1 MRIYQGRHNH
11 NEGLTQMLTNTEQRL
26 TAIREWLAQNNI
38 DALLVPHEDEY
49 LGEYVPAHNERLH
62 WLTGFT
68 GSAGAAVIT
77 QDKAAIFVDGRYT
90 VQVTKE
96 VPATLFEYRHLIEEP
111 ALDWILESLP
121 AQSKV
126 AIDPRM
132 HNANWL
138 NQAQAKLSAKHELAI
153 LENNPIDELWSDRP
167 SPVVSQMI
175 LMPTESVGQSSESK
189 RKQIAEI
196 VVKAGAD
203 SAIIT
208 ALDSVA
214 WLLNIRGLDVS
225 RLPVLLSHAI
235 LHSDA
240 SVEFFLDPSRIPAEF
255 DSHVGQGVSVHHP
268 ESLQQQVEALSGKK
282 VLVDPVTSNSWFKLV
297 LQNSGAEVIS
307 QADPCLMPKAAK
319 NAVEISGMKACHI
332 RDGVAM
338 VKFLTWL
345 DAEVAVG
352 NLHNEAVLSDT
363 LEQFRREDPTLKDL
377 SFDTISAAGSNAA
390 MCHYNHENQPKPGQ
404 LEMNTL
410 YLVDSGGQYLD
421 GTTDITR
428 TIAIGQPSK
437 EMIKQFTLALKGHI
451 GVARARFPKG
461 TRGYQIDT
469 LARQHLWAEGYDYDH
484 GTGHG
489 VGHFLSVHEGP
500 QSISKRQ
507 IDVPLVE
514 GMVLSNEPGYYRADA
529 FGIRIENLELVVEIP
544 TNGDFPVL
552 TFESLTRCP
561 IDQRNINVDMLTRPE
576 LAWLNEYHEKV
587 WNDISPLVEGDVKEW
602 LRSATQPLTHS

>member
-1 MRIYQGRHNH
+1 
-11 NEGLTQMLTNTEQRL
+11 MLSTTEQRVS
-26 TAIREWLAQNNI
+26 AIRQWLAQHNI

-77 QDKAAIFVDGRYT
+77 KDKAAIFVDGRYT
-90 VQVTKE
+90 VQVTKQ
-96 VPATLFEYRHLIEEP
+96 VPADLFEYRHLIEEP
-111 ALDWILESLP
+111 ALDWIKDHLANGAS
-121 AQSKV
+121 V

-132 HNANWL
+132 HNSAWL
-138 NQAQAKLSAKHELAI
+138 DMAQAKLAGPLELKI
-153 LENNPIDELWSDRP
+153 LDSNPIDELWHDRP
-167 SPVVSQMI
+167 APVVSDVR
-175 LMPTESVGQSSESK
+175 LMATEAVGQSSESK
-189 RKQIAEI
+189 RQEIAEL
-196 VVKAGAD
+196 VKKAGAD
-203 SAIIT
+203 SALIT
-208 ALDSVA
+208 ALDSIC
-214 WLLNIRGLDVS
+214 WLLNVRGLDVS

-235 LHSDA
+235 LHSDS
-240 SVEFFLDPSRIPAEF
+240 SVEYFLDPARLPADF
-255 DSHVGQGVSVHHP
+255 DAHVGAGVKVHP
-268 ESLQQQVEALSGKK
+268 PEALQARLETLTGKN
-282 VLVDPVTSNSWFKLV
+282 VLVDPATSNAWFKLV
-297 LQNSGAEVIS
+297 LQNAGASVVS
-307 QADPCLMPKAAK
+307 KADPCLMPKAAK
-319 NAVEISGMKACHI
+319 NAVEIAGMKACHI

-338 VKFLTWL
+338 SKFLSWL
-345 DAEVAVG
+345 DAEVVAG
-352 NLHNEAVLSDT
+352 NLHDEAT
-363 LEQFRREDPTLKDL
+363 LADKLEAFRSEDPTLMDL

-390 MCHYNHENQPKPGQ
+390 MCHYNHENQPEPGK
-404 LEMNTL
+404 LELNTL

-428 TIAIGQPSK
+428 TIAIGQPSQ

-500 QSISKRQ
+500 ASISKKQ
-507 IDVPLVE
+507 IDVPLTE

-529 FGIRIENLELVVEIP
+529 FGIRIENLELVVETP

-552 TFESLTRCP
+552 SFESLTRCP
-561 IDQRNINVDMLTRPE
+561 IDKRNINVDMLTRPE
-576 LAWLNEYHEKV
+576 LAWLNDYHQKV
-587 WNDISPLVEGDVKEW
+587 WDEISPLVEGDVKDW
-602 LRSATQPLTHS
+602 LRHATLPVAHS